1 MKNIRFNRK
10 SRKTA
15 ANANASYKA
24 GYKAGWE
31 ACHDAFT
38 ASMRKTMVSTNQRVE
53 ENSILYDR
61 LVEHR
66 QNAKGG

>member
-1 MKNIRFNRK
+1 MKNIRFNRTA
-10 SRKTA
+10 RKA
-15 ANANASYKA
+15 AAGTNAAYKA

-38 ASMRKTMVSTNQRVE
+38 ASMRQTLDSTNQRVQ
-53 ENSILYDR
+53 ENSIFYDR

-66 QNAKGG
+66 QNAKGV